1 MKRYA
6 RVAALFL
13 ITAIAAAAHASN
25 PSAVIDR
32 LMSGAHVPRGELYQT
47 MLESPNV
54 FREHPDPAVKQRVF
68 KEAGT
73 RLHKDDAEDIALKN
87 RALQQVGWFD
97 EWLSRSLDEL
107 HGYASEGINGSFTHD
122 EHAKMLLA
130 ALEEAGVANTAFAS
144 RYLTEK
150 TRFLGPYV
158 LMRPGF
164 DPDGAITA
172 MQQMPASIVA
182 SVEQE
187 LLASPPAGY
196 WLSGAE
202 WQGAP
207 LAAVGRLFPQIY
219 AAVTKECTEYGRNR
233 QAYPQRLQSAN
244 ICVPTFIPHFPDY
257 NTSSGD

>member
-1 MKRYA
+1 MKRHTL
-6 RVAALFL
+6 VTILL
-13 ITAIAAAAHASN
+13 LSLSIPLVAHASN

-32 LMSGAHVPRGELYQT
+32 LMSGAHVPRSEMYET
-47 MLESPNV
+47 MIASPESFHARP
-54 FREHPDPAVKQRVF
+54 EVKQVVF
-68 KEAGT
+68 KQAGT
-73 RLHKDDAEDIALKN
+73 RLPRDTAEIVTLKN

-97 EWLSRSLDEL
+97 EWLSLSLDTL

-130 ALEEAGVANTAFAS
+130 ALEEADITNTAFAQ
-144 RYLTEK
+144 RYLAEK
-150 TRFLGPYV
+150 ARFLGPYV
-158 LMRPGF
+158 LIRPGF

-187 LLASPPAGY
+187 LLDSPPAGY

-207 LAAVGRLFPQIY
+207 LAAVGRLFPKIY
-219 AAVTKECTEYGRNR
+219 AAVAKECTEYSRNR
-233 QAYPQRLQSAN
+233 QAYPQRLQSAD
-244 ICVPTFIPHFPDY
+244 ICAPTFIRHLPAS
-257 NTSSGD
+257 NANIGD